1 MPKPKIAQKAPAAP
15 AAPEG
20 NNVAVMP
27 ETLEMSLRHMNEQVV
42 FVNST
47 KEIAELHPV
56 RNEIRLNY
64 MSPYDFKNASYSDR
78 SVIDHGKRYFIAAE
92 WMRWAHR
99 RKVNKTV
106 YEPGQPR
113 ITSEGNLNTW
123 FPSLCAPK
131 QGDLTLWN
139 RYLDHIFSS
148 EPEYRDWFIHWLA
161 YPIQNPGAKLHTAVV
176 FWSTQTGTGKSTL
189 AYIMKEIYG
198 QHNCS
203 RLQEGD
209 LSAHFNGWAVNKQ
222 FIEVDEM
229 SGRGS
234 EARAE
239 LLKAFITRQTIPVDL
254 KYQNRY
260 EIRDTL
266 NYFFTTNHIESLH
279 LDEDDRRF
287 FVHNVGSVKLS
298 ADFFQTE
305 FGPWLKSDGFAA
317 IAWHLLHEV
326 DLSKPILGG
335 DPYSDTSAVF
345 RPGSAAPMTAS
356 RQMVIESS
364 MDDIEGWLTD
374 LKSDPELA
382 IGRNQSL
389 FTAKELYGLFKEN
402 RPDAKVTPALFGRRA
417 KRILTLCG
425 RGNPIRLPGTYD
437 RVLSINPDHAMLLPS
452 ELKEIYDTESIS
464 NL

>member
-1 MPKPKIAQKAPAAP
+1 MSSSNVPQVAPVKKPSKVVQ
-15 AAPEG
+15 
-20 NNVAVMP
+20 MP
-27 ETLEMSLRHMNEQVV
+27 ESLEMALESLNEQIA
-42 FVNST
+42 FVNAT
-47 KEIAELHPV
+47 KEVAELHPASG
-56 RNEIRLNY
+56 EIRLNY

-78 SVIDHGKRYFIAAE
+78 SIYTNDRRYFLAAE
-92 WMRWAHR
+92 WMKWSHR

-106 YEPGQPR
+106 YDPGQSR
-113 ITSEGNLNTW
+113 ITSDNNLNTW
-123 FPSLCAPK
+123 FPSPCIPK
-131 QGDLTLWN
+131 KGGLTLWN
-139 RYLDHIFSS
+139 RYLDHIFST
-148 EPEYRDWFIHWLA
+148 EPEYREWFIHWLA
-161 YPIQNPGAKLHTAVV
+161 YPLQHPGTKLHTAVV

-189 AYIMKEIYG
+189 AYVMKEIYG

-266 NYFFTTNHIESLH
+266 NFFFTTNHIESLH

-305 FGPWLKSDGFAA
+305 FGPWLKQEGFAA
-317 IAWHLLHEV
+317 IAWYLLHEI
-326 DLSKPILGG
+326 DLAKPILGG
-335 DPYSDTSAVF
+335 DPYSSAPAVF
-345 RPGSAAPMTAS
+345 RPGNAAPMTAS
-356 RQMVIESS
+356 RQMVIDSS

-374 LKSDPELA
+374 LKTDPELA
-382 IGRNQSL
+382 IGRKQSL
-389 FTAKELYGLFKEN
+389 FTAKELYALFKDN
-402 RPDAKVTPALFGRRA
+402 RPEAKSTPALFGRKA
-417 KRILTLCG
+417 KRILTVCG
-425 RGNPIRLPGTYD
+425 GGNPVRLPGYAYD
-437 RVLSINPDHAMLLPS
+437 RMLSTNPEHADLS
-452 ELKEIYDTESIS
+452 HAELKAIYDTEL
-464 NL
+464 NHV